1 MTTSPSPTTEQQI
14 QAMIEQAGRLY
25 QLLQMESEHLS
36 TLRQETDQQMQ
47 AIHALKDQIQQD
59 LAKNLSKGVE
69 LGIKHALEGSKNA
82 ITDVLSEKIGGSTTE
97 LQNSAL
103 NANQAAS
110 RLEKASSFEWTFIYK
125 LAMTCCS
132 LLLVGL
138 LVIIAVLR
146 TTPSLHEI
154 EQRKQTLSQLNQQGA
169 SAQVGRCDGQVCIRV
184 IKDQCG
190 YGQKGDFC
198 VISNQ

>member
-1 MTTSPSPTTEQQI
+1 MTTTPSPTTEQQI

-25 QLLQMESEHLS
+25 QLLQMESEHLN
-36 TLRQETDQQMQ
+36 TLRQETDQQMR

-82 ITDVLSEKIGGSTTE
+82 ITDVLNEKIGGSTTE
-97 LQNSAL
+97 LKNGAL
-103 NANQAAS
+103 NANQAAL
-110 RLEKASSFEWTFIYK
+110 RLEKASNFEWTFIYK
-125 LAMTCCS
+125 LAMTCFS

-146 TTPSLHEI
+146 TTPSLQEI
-154 EQRKQTLSQLNQQGA
+154 EQRKQG
-169 SAQVGRCDGQVCIRV
+169 
-184 IKDQCG
+184 
-190 YGQKGDFC
+190 
-198 VISNQ
+198 